1 LVQPIELFTGENPM
15 TDTNI
20 QLTSTISEDNKLTL
34 ALQSIERPQPSADE
48 VVIRIEAAPLNPSD
62 LAVLFS
68 AADMST
74 ARQSGTEENPAITA
88 DVPAQFMSAVKA
100 RVSKAIPVGNEGAGT
115 VVAAGT
121 SPAAQALM
129 GKTVAVIGGGTYRQY
144 ICANVQSCLELKEG
158 TTAKEGASSFVNPL
172 TALAMVE
179 TMRAEGHKAIIHAAA
194 ASNLGQMLNRICI
207 ADGID
212 LINIVRKAEQETL
225 LRDMGAKYVVNSS
238 SDTFLADL
246 TAAIIETGATI
257 AFDPIGGGQL
267 TSNILNCMEV
277 AAARDMKEHSV
288 YGSDTFKQ
296 VYIYGALNRGPITLN
311 RNFGFA
317 WGVNGFLL
325 FTALGKLG
333 TKTVMAMRKRVTDE
347 ITTTFA
353 SHYTHEVSLAEVLQ
367 LQSIA
372 GYSKQATGEKYLIT
386 PQR

>member
-1 LVQPIELFTGENPM
+1 M
-15 TDTNI
+15 TNTNI

-34 ALQSIERPQPSADE
+34 ALQDIDMPQPNADD

-62 LAVLFS
+62 LGVLFS
-68 AADMST
+68 AADLST
-74 ARQSGTEENPAITA
+74 AVQSGTEKSPVVTA
-88 DVPAQFMSAVKA
+88 DVPAQFMPSLKTRVGKA
-100 RVSKAIPVGNEGAGT
+100 TPVGNEGAGT
-115 VVAAGT
+115 VVAAGS

-129 GKTVAVIGGGTYRQY
+129 GKMVAVIGGGSYRQY
-144 ICANVQSCLELKEG
+144 HCANIQSCLVLKEG
-158 TTAKEGASSFVNPL
+158 TTAKQGASSFVNPL
-172 TALAMVE
+172 TALTMVE

-207 ADGID
+207 ADGVD
-212 LINIVRKAEQETL
+212 LINIVRKPEQETL
-225 LRDMGAKYVVNSS
+225 LRDMGAKYIVNSS
-238 SDTFLADL
+238 SESFLDDL

-267 TSNILNCMEV
+267 TSDILNCMEV
-277 AAARDMKEHSV
+277 AAAKNMKEHSI

-296 VYIYGALNRGPITLN
+296 VYIYGALNRGPITIN

-325 FTALGKLG
+325 FNALGKLG
-333 TKTVMAMRKRVTDE
+333 SETIVAMRKRVADE

-353 SHYTHEVSLAEVLQ
+353 SHYTHEVSLSEALK

-372 GYSKQATGEKYLIT
+372 AYSKQATGEKYLIT
-386 PQR
+386 PQS

>member
-1 LVQPIELFTGENPM
+1 M
-15 TDTNI
+15 TDKNI

-34 ALQSIERPQPSADE
+34 ALQEIDMPQPYADE
-48 VVIRIEAAPLNPSD
+48 VVVRIEAAPLNPSD
-62 LAVLFS
+62 LGVMFS
-68 AADMST
+68 AANMAT
-74 ARQSGTEENPAITA
+74 AVQEGTDENPVITA
-88 DVPAQFMSAVKA
+88 DVPAQFMPSLKTRVGKA
-100 RVSKAIPVGNEGAGT
+100 TPVGNEGAGT
-115 VVAAGT
+115 VVAAG
-121 SPAAQALM
+121 SSDAAQALM

-144 ICANVQSCLELKEG
+144 HCVNVQSCLELKKG

-194 ASNLGQMLNRICI
+194 ASSLGQMLNRICM

-212 LINIVRKAEQETL
+212 LINIVRRDEQETL

-238 SDTFLADL
+238 SDNFIADL

-257 AFDPIGGGQL
+257 SFDPIGGGQL
-267 TSNILNCMEV
+267 SSDILNCMET
-277 AAARDMKEHSV
+277 AITRDVEEYSV

-296 VYIYGALNRGPITLN
+296 AYIYGALNRGPITLN

-325 FTALGKLG
+325 FNALGKLG
-333 TKTVMAMRKRVTDE
+333 TKTVMSMRKRVAEE

-353 SHYTHEVSLAEVLQ
+353 SSYTHEVSLAEALK

-372 GYSKQATGEKYLIT
+372 AYGKQATGEKYLIT
-386 PQR
+386 PQS

>member
-1 LVQPIELFTGENPM
+1 M

-20 QLTSTISEDNKLTL
+20 QLISTISEDNKLTL
-34 ALQSIERPQPSADE
+34 ALQEFEMPQPCADE

-62 LAVLFS
+62 LAVMFS
-68 AADMST
+68 VADMLT
-74 ARQSGTEENPAITA
+74 AKQSGTEQSPVITA
-88 DVPAQFMSAVKA
+88 DVPAHFMSAVKI
-100 RVSKAIPVGNEGAGT
+100 RIGKAFPVGNEGAGT
-115 VVAAGT
+115 VVATGSSA
-121 SPAAQALM
+121 AAQALM
-129 GKTVAVIGGGTYRQY
+129 GKTVAVIGGGTYSQY
-144 ICANVQSCLELKEG
+144 KCANVQSCLELKAG
-158 TTAKEGASSFVNPL
+158 TSAKEGASSFVNPL

-212 LINIVRKAEQETL
+212 LINIVRKEEQKSL

-238 SDTFLADL
+238 SDEFLTEL

-257 AFDPIGGGQL
+257 AFDPIGGGKL
-267 TSNILNCMEV
+267 SSDILKCMEF
-277 AAARDMKEHSV
+277 AAARNMKEHSV

-296 VYIYGALNRGPITLN
+296 VYIYGALNPGPITLN

-325 FTALGKLG
+325 FNALGKLG
-333 TKTVMAMRKRVTDE
+333 TETVMSMRKRVVDE
-347 ITTTFA
+347 ITTTF
-353 SHYTHEVSLAEVLQ
+353 SSRYTHEVSLVEALQ

-372 GYSKQATGEKYLIT
+372 AYSKQATGEKYLIT

>member
-1 LVQPIELFTGENPM
+1 M
-15 TDTNI
+15 TDTHI
-20 QLTSTISEDNKLTL
+20 QLISTISEDNKLTL
-34 ALQSIERPQPSADE
+34 TLQEIEMAQPSANE
-48 VVIRIEAAPLNPSD
+48 VIIRIEAAPLNPSD
-62 LAVLFS
+62 LAVMFS
-68 AADMST
+68 VADMST
-74 ARQSGTEENPAITA
+74 ATQSGTDKKPAITA
-88 DVPAQFMSAVKA
+88 DVPAKFMSAVKT
-100 RVSKAIPVGNEGAGT
+100 RVGKAIPVGNEGAGT
-115 VVAAGT
+115 VIAAG
-121 SPAAQALM
+121 SSAAAQALM

-144 ICANVQSCLELKEG
+144 ICANIQSCLELKEG

-246 TAAIIETGATI
+246 SAAIIETGATI

-267 TSNILNCMEV
+267 TSDILNCMEV

-296 VYIYGALNRGPITLN
+296 VYIYGALNRSSIKIN
-311 RNFGFA
+311 NNFGFS

-325 FTALGKLG
+325 FNALGKLG
-333 TKTVMAMRKRVTDE
+333 TKTVMSMRKRVTDE

-372 GYSKQATGEKYLIT
+372 AYSKQATGEKYLII

>member
-1 LVQPIELFTGENPM
+1 M

-20 QLTSTISEDNKLTL
+20 QLTSLISEDNKLTL
-34 ALQSIERPQPSADE
+34 ALKHIDMPQPGADE

-68 AADMST
+68 VADMTT
-74 ARQSGTEENPAITA
+74 AAQAGTEQSPTIVA
-88 DVPAQFMSAVKA
+88 DVPAKFMSAVKT
-100 RVSKAIPVGNEGAGT
+100 RVGKAIPVGNEGAGT
-115 VVAAGT
+115 VVAAGS

-144 ICANVQSCLELKEG
+144 LCANVQSCLELTNG

-207 ADGID
+207 ADGVD

-225 LRDMGAKYVVNSS
+225 LRDMGAKYIVNSS

-257 AFDPIGGGQL
+257 AFDPIGGGKL
-267 TSNILNCMEV
+267 TSDILNCMEV

-296 VYIYGALNRGPITLN
+296 VYIYGALDRGPITLN

-325 FTALGKLG
+325 FNAIGKLG
-333 TKTVMAMRKRVTDE
+333 TKTVMAMRKRVADE

-367 LQSIA
+367 LKSIA

-386 PQR
+386 PQK

>member
-1 LVQPIELFTGENPM
+1 M
-15 TDTNI
+15 TDKNI

-34 ALQSIERPQPSADE
+34 ALRNIDMPQPGADE
-48 VVIRIEAAPLNPSD
+48 VVIRIEATPLNPSD
-62 LAVLFS
+62 LGVLFS
-68 AADMST
+68 AADMSSAKQT
-74 ARQSGTEENPAITA
+74 GTEQNPVITA
-88 DVPAQFMSAVKA
+88 DVPAQFMPSLKTRVGKA
-100 RVSKAIPVGNEGAGT
+100 TPVGNEGAGT
-115 VVAAGT
+115 VLAAGS

-129 GKTVAVIGGGTYRQY
+129 GKTVAVIGGGTYRKF

-158 TTAKEGASSFVNPL
+158 TTAKEGASAFVNPL

-194 ASNLGQMLNRICI
+194 ASNLGQILNRICI
-207 ADGID
+207 ADGVD
-212 LINIVRKAEQETL
+212 LINIVRKPEQEKL

-238 SDTFLADL
+238 NDTFLADL

-267 TSNILNCMEV
+267 TSDILNCMEV
-277 AAARDMKEHSV
+277 AATRDITEYSV

-325 FTALGKLG
+325 FNALGKLG
-333 TKTVMAMRKRVTDE
+333 TNTVIAMRKRIADE

-353 SHYTHEVSLAEVLQ
+353 SNYTHDVSLPEALQ
-367 LQSIA
+367 LQSIEA
-372 GYSKQATGEKYLIT
+372 YSKHATGEKYLIK
-386 PQR
+386 PQA

>member
-1 LVQPIELFTGENPM
+1 M
-15 TDTNI
+15 TNTNI
-20 QLTSTISEDNKLTL
+20 QLTSTINEDNKLTL
-34 ALQSIERPQPSADE
+34 ALETIEMPKPGADE

-62 LAVLFS
+62 LGVLFS
-68 AADMST
+68 AADMTT
-74 ARQSGTEENPAITA
+74 ATQSGMKESPVITA
-88 DVPAQFMSAVKA
+88 DVPAQFMPSLKTRVGKA
-100 RVSKAIPVGNEGAGT
+100 TAVGNEGAGT
-115 VVAAGT
+115 VVAAGS

-144 ICANVQSCLELKEG
+144 LCANVQSCLELKEG

-207 ADGID
+207 SDGID
-212 LINIVRKAEQETL
+212 LINIVRKEEQETL

-238 SDTFLADL
+238 SESFIADL

-257 AFDPIGGGQL
+257 AFDPIGGGEL
-267 TSNILNCMEV
+267 TSDILNCMEV
-277 AAARDMKEHSV
+277 AAARNMKEHSL

-317 WGVNGFLL
+317 WAVNGFLL
-325 FTALGKLG
+325 FNALGKLG
-333 TKTVMAMRKRVTDE
+333 TKTVMTMRKRVADE

-353 SHYTHEVSLAEVLQ
+353 SKYTHEVSLAEVLK
-367 LQSIA
+367 LESIA
-372 GYSKQATGEKYLIT
+372 GYSKQATGEKYLIK
-386 PQR
+386 PQA

>member
-1 LVQPIELFTGENPM
+1 M
-15 TDTNI
+15 TDKNI

-34 ALQSIERPQPSADE
+34 ALRNIDMPQPGADE
-48 VVIRIEAAPLNPSD
+48 VVIRIEATPLNPSD
-62 LAVLFS
+62 LGVLFS
-68 AADMST
+68 AADMSSAKQT
-74 ARQSGTEENPAITA
+74 GTEQNPVITA
-88 DVPAQFMSAVKA
+88 DVPAQFMPSLKTRVGKA
-100 RVSKAIPVGNEGAGT
+100 TPVGNEGAGT
-115 VVAAGT
+115 VVAAGS

-129 GKTVAVIGGGTYRQY
+129 GKTVAVIGGGTYRKF

-158 TTAKEGASSFVNPL
+158 TTAKEGASAFVNPL

-194 ASNLGQMLNRICI
+194 ASNLGQILNRICI
-207 ADGID
+207 ADGVD
-212 LINIVRKAEQETL
+212 LINIVRKPEQEKL

-238 SDTFLADL
+238 NDTFLADL

-267 TSNILNCMEV
+267 TSDILNCMEV
-277 AAARDMKEHSV
+277 AATRDITEYSV

-325 FTALGKLG
+325 FNALGKLG
-333 TKTVMAMRKRVTDE
+333 TNTVIAMRKRIADE

-353 SHYTHEVSLAEVLQ
+353 SNYTHDVSLPEALQ
-367 LQSIA
+367 LQSIEA
-372 GYSKQATGEKYLIT
+372 YSKHATGEKYLIK
-386 PQR
+386 PQA

>member
-1 LVQPIELFTGENPM
+1 M

-34 ALQSIERPQPSADE
+34 ALKNIDMPQPGADE

-62 LAVLFS
+62 LGVLFS
-68 AADMST
+68 AADMSSAKQT
-74 ARQSGTEENPAITA
+74 GTEQNPVITA
-88 DVPAQFMSAVKA
+88 DVPAQFMPSLKTRVGKA
-100 RVSKAIPVGNEGAGT
+100 TPVGNEGAGT
-115 VVAAGT
+115 VVAAGS
-121 SPAAQALM
+121 SPAAQALI
-129 GKTVAVIGGGTYRQY
+129 GKTVAVIGGGTYRQF

-194 ASNLGQMLNRICI
+194 ASNLGQILNRICI
-207 ADGID
+207 ADGVD
-212 LINIVRKAEQETL
+212 LINIVRKPEQEKL

-238 SDTFLADL
+238 NDTFLADL

-267 TSNILNCMEV
+267 TSDILNCMEV
-277 AAARDMKEHSV
+277 AATRDITEYSV

-325 FTALGKLG
+325 FNALGKLNPS
-333 TKTVMAMRKRVTDE
+333 TVKAMRKRIADE

-353 SHYTHEVSLAEVLQ
+353 SNYTHEVSLAEVLQ
-367 LQSIA
+367 LQSIEA
-372 GYSKQATGEKYLIT
+372 YSKQATGEKYLIK
-386 PQR
+386 PHA

>member
-1 LVQPIELFTGENPM
+1 M

-34 ALQSIERPQPSADE
+34 ALKNIDMPQPGADE

-62 LAVLFS
+62 LGVLFS
-68 AADMST
+68 AADMSSAKQT
-74 ARQSGTEENPAITA
+74 GTEQNPVITA
-88 DVPAQFMSAVKA
+88 DVPAQFMPSLKTRVGKA
-100 RVSKAIPVGNEGAGT
+100 TPVGNEGAGT
-115 VVAAGT
+115 VVAAGS
-121 SPAAQALM
+121 SPAAQALI
-129 GKTVAVIGGGTYRQY
+129 GKTVAVIGGGTYRQF

-172 TALAMVE
+172 TALAMIE

-194 ASNLGQMLNRICI
+194 ASNLGQILNRICI
-207 ADGID
+207 ADGVD
-212 LINIVRKAEQETL
+212 LINIVRKPEQEKL

-238 SDTFLADL
+238 NDTFLADL

-267 TSNILNCMEV
+267 TSDILNCMEV
-277 AAARDMKEHSV
+277 AATRDITEYSV

-325 FTALGKLG
+325 FNALGKLDPS
-333 TKTVMAMRKRVTDE
+333 TVKAMRKRIADE

-353 SHYTHEVSLAEVLQ
+353 SNYTHEVSLAEVLQ
-367 LQSIA
+367 LQSIEA
-372 GYSKQATGEKYLIT
+372 YSKQATGEKYLIK
-386 PQR
+386 PHA